1 MAELP
6 KIDSEGLRL
15 AKKLGAERVSSV
27 TRVSKNEPEPE
38 VQCYLCKRVFQKYVP
53 GAAHNRNYY
62 RCQKC
67 LDKERRNQSPPGRK

>member
-27 TRVSKNEPEPE
+27 TSVSKEARCPIQDPWS
-38 VQCYLCKRVFQKYVP
+38 CL
-53 GAAHNRNYY
+53 GY
-62 RCQKC
+62 RCQTTGVC
-67 LDKERRNQSPPGRK
+67 DHNRRLNLAARR